1 MTPATMADNREG
13 KAGSL
18 AGLDHF
24 ALFLAGFILLYGA
37 TSLALEHVVGIVGFA
52 KTPYLNAGVYA
63 YALAFAC
70 LTFVANRTTLRAA
83 APHPI
88 AILVL
93 LLLLVSAITGVANGN
108 AQQYI
113 VAWSLYLVTAVLMFQ
128 IFRYRR
134 ETDGPGA
141 EAGDVVGTLYSLPF
155 LGLALVFTFLSV
167 FAKDNHYQYVL
178 FEVIALYSMLIR
190 RSVIEKAIGALLYL
204 MIHLGS
210 NDGFVQVEIN
220 RASILAVGT
229 VGLLF
234 LLYRKYLVTTF
245 FLIFVALG
253 VIGFALSLDD
263 ATVETLP
270 RNIKEAIY
278 LMKGDDLYYHIS
290 SYQRVFEGQKVMEDY
305 QDASDTEWLFGMGLG
320 RTVDMSGAAD
330 KTPGQHA
337 LLGVLEVH
345 NIHFL
350 HFAVF
355 HKFGLLGLGL
365 LGMIV
370 GGLIWMFIADL
381 STRRLDDIRMF
392 FYFYLFYNLVFA
404 MPASNFLIANPL
416 WPAFLGMLCW
426 MRRADRRSIQAG
438 PYFPH
443 NLTLEAT
450 AAANASTR
458 DSR

>member
-1 MTPATMADNREG
+1 MMPATTSDMQERRVG
-13 KAGSL
+13 LL

-24 ALFLAGFILLYGA
+24 GLFLAGFILLYGI
-37 TSLALEHVVGIVGFA
+37 TSLVLEHVVGIVGFA
-52 KTPYLNAGVYA
+52 KTPYVNAGIYF
-63 YALAFAC
+63 YALAFAA
-70 LTFVANRTTLRAA
+70 LTFIFNRTTLRAA

-88 AILVL
+88 AILILML
-93 LLLLVSAITGVANGN
+93 LLASAIIGVANQN
-108 AQQYI
+108 APQYI
-113 VAWSLYLVTAVLMFQ
+113 VAWSLYLTTGVLMFQ
-128 IFRYRR
+128 IFRYQGKG
-134 ETDGPGA
+134 DDAGNIVGA
-141 EAGDVVGTLYSLPF
+141 LYSPPF
-155 LGLALVFTFLSV
+155 LALALLFTGLSII
-167 FAKDNHYQYVL
+167 AKENHYQYML
-178 FEVIALYSMLIR
+178 FEVIALYGMLIR
-190 RSVIEKAIGALLYL
+190 KSIVEKAIGALLYV

-253 VIGFALSLDD
+253 IIGFALSLDD

-270 RNIKEAIY
+270 RNIKEAIL
-278 LMKGDDLYYHIS
+278 LMKGDDLYHHVS

-305 QDASDTEWLFGMGLG
+305 QDASDAEWLFGKGLG

-365 LGMIV
+365 LALMI
-370 GGLIWMFIADL
+370 GGLIWMFIVDL
-381 STRRLDDIRMF
+381 ATRRLDEVRMF

-416 WPAFLGMLCW
+416 WPAFLGMVCW
-426 MRRADRRSIQAG
+426 IRRAERAPLPAAQSI
-438 PYFPH
+438 
-443 NLTLEAT
+443 LT
-450 AAANASTR
+450 
-458 DSR
+458 

>member
-1 MTPATMADNREG
+1 MTSAIRPDSGGRKTG
-13 KAGSL
+13 LFG
-18 AGLDHF
+18 GLDQF
-24 ALFLAGFILLYGA
+24 GLFLAGFILLYGA
-37 TSLALEHVVGIVGFA
+37 TSLLLEHVAGIVGFA

-63 YALAFAC
+63 YALAFAA
-70 LTFVANRTTLRAA
+70 LTFVFNHTTIRAA
-83 APHPI
+83 APHPVG
-88 AILVL
+88 ILVL
-93 LLLLVSAITGVANGN
+93 FLLLAAGITGVANGN
-108 AQQYI
+108 ARQYI

-128 IFRYRR
+128 IFRHRR
-134 ETDGPGA
+134 ETDG
-141 EAGDVVGTLYSLPF
+141 AGNVIDTLYSLPF
-155 LGLALVFTFLSV
+155 LALALVFTFLSV

-178 FEVIALYSMLIR
+178 FEVIALYGMLIR
-190 RSVIEKAIGALLYL
+190 RSTLEKAIGAALYL
-204 MIHLGS
+204 LIHLGS

-229 VGLLF
+229 VGLVF

-305 QDASDTEWLFGMGLG
+305 QDASDAEWLLGKGLG

-365 LGMIV
+365 LALIV
-370 GGLIWMFIADL
+370 GGLMWMFVADL
-381 STRRLDDIRMF
+381 VMRRLDDVRMF

-404 MPASNFLIANPL
+404 MPASNFLLANPL

-426 MRRADRRSIQAG
+426 IRRHDRPAAPVPG
-438 PYFPH
+438 PA
-443 NLTLEAT
+443 LT
-450 AAANASTR
+450 
-458 DSR
+458 

>member
-1 MTPATMADNREG
+1 MTTATTLEAPRMRSG
-13 KAGSL
+13 LSGR
-18 AGLDHF
+18 LDHF
-24 ALFLAGFILLYGA
+24 GLFLAGFILLYGA
-37 TSLALEHVVGIVGFA
+37 SSLVLEYVVGVIGFA
-52 KTPYLNAGVYA
+52 KTPYLNAGVYL
-63 YALAFAC
+63 YALAFAG
-70 LTFVANRTTLRAA
+70 LTFAFNRTTVRAA
-83 APHPI
+83 APHPVGI
-88 AILVL
+88 NVLAL
-93 LLLLVSAITGVANGN
+93 LLASAITGVANGN

-113 VAWSLYLVTAVLMFQ
+113 VAWSLYIVTAVLMFQ

-134 ETDGPGA
+134 EDEGGA
-141 EAGDVVGTLYSLPF
+141 DVVSTLYSLPF
-155 LGLALVFTFLSV
+155 LALALVFTGLSV

-178 FEVIALYSMLIR
+178 FEVIALYGMLIR
-190 RSVIEKAIGALLYL
+190 RSVIDKAMGALLYL
-204 MIHLGS
+204 LIHLGS

-253 VIGFALSLDD
+253 IIGFALSLDD

-270 RNIKEAIY
+270 RNIKEAIL
-278 LMKGDDLYYHIS
+278 LMKGDDLYHHIS

-305 QDASDTEWLFGMGLG
+305 QAATDAEWLIGKGLG

-355 HKFGLLGLGL
+355 HKFGLLGLGML
-365 LGMIV
+365 AVLV
-370 GGLIWMFIADL
+370 GGLIWMFVVDL
-381 STRRLDDIRMF
+381 VTRRLDDTRMF
-392 FYFYLFYNLVFA
+392 FYVYLFYNLVFA
-404 MPASNFLIANPL
+404 MPASNFLIANPV

-426 MRRADRRSIQAG
+426 MRRADRRLMPSG
-438 PYFPH
+438 PYFTH
-443 NLTLEAT
+443 NQPLEAT
-450 AAANASTR
+450 ATAIANTGETR
-458 DSR
+458 